1 MNKTPIIQIC
11 FSLKTGLTTENI
23 KTKLTELKNK
33 LNDIYGNNVYD
44 LGEYTYKNSRFHLV
58 SFPTKKSLA

>member
-1 MNKTPIIQIC
+1 MNKIPVIQIC

-33 LNDIYGNNVYD
+33 LNDIYGENAY
-44 LGEYTYKNSRFHLV
+44 ECRSCHL
-58 SFPTKKSLA
+58 SHTLCEQKGFYL